1 MTARTVRGTAVVLLL
16 ALIGCTDEGAA
27 GPGSSAAA
35 APETRDCTP
44 SGVELTPDVRYRQHT
59 GSDPDLTSLDVHRPV
74 LAEGCPPTPVL
85 VWVHG
90 GGWQVG
96 DRRRQ
101 VADKVDLLTSD
112 GWTVVSTNYRLS
124 PEVRYPTHNDDVA
137 AAVGWVLDHS
147 GELGLDPQRLTVMGH
162 SAGAG
167 IVAAVATDPRH
178 LALVDRAPR
187 DLACAVMLDNEAYD
201 VEAAASE
208 GRAVYLEAFGDDPA
222 VWAEA
227 SPMNH
232 LDAATSTARSLVVT
246 RGSNAR
252 QGTAE
257 RFVEGLRQVGVE
269 AELLDVSPLDH
280 ATVNRAVGQDGDRR
294 VTPGIV
300 DFLDGC

>member
-1 MTARTVRGTAVVLLL
+1 MVLLL

-187 DLACAVMLDNEAYD
+187 D
-201 VEAAASE
+201 
-208 GRAVYLEAFGDDPA
+208 PA

-280 ATVNRAVGQDGDRR
+280 ATVNRAVGQYGDRR